1 MKVVKSINKV
11 LNKFG
16 AQLERYP
23 SVDLARRMKLLKY
36 LQINN
41 VLDVGANVGN
51 YVGEL
56 FELGYSGKAIS
67 FEPLKNEYGILLKN
81 TSNNKNWTCYNYALG
96 EQNENAFIN
105 VAANKDSSSILPMLD
120 AHIESAPNS
129 KYFTKQE
136 IQIKKLD
143 AIYDKLVSNSDN
155 IYLKIDTQGYE
166 MQVLKGAANSLKF
179 IKCVQLELSIIP
191 LYEGATDY
199 RNMLDYMYSAGFHLV
214 SVENGFSNPLTGE
227 LLQFDGIF
235 ARN

>member
-1 MKVVKSINKV
+1 MKVVKSLNKV

-16 AQLERYP
+16 AQLVRYP
-23 SVDLARRMKLLKY
+23 SVDLTRRMKLFNY

-56 FELGYSGKAIS
+56 FELGYTGKAIS
-67 FEPLKNEYGILLKN
+67 FEPLKNEYDVLLKK
-81 TSNNKNWTCYNYALG
+81 TSKNKNWTCYNYALG
-96 EQNENAFIN
+96 ELNEKAFIN

-120 AHIESAPNS
+120 VHVESAPNS
-129 KYFTKQE
+129 KYFTRQE

-143 AIYDKLVSNSDN
+143 AIYDKLVSNGEKV
-155 IYLKIDTQGYE
+155 YLKIDTQGYE

-179 IKCVQLELSIIP
+179 VKCIQLELSVIP

-199 RNMLDYMYSAGFHLV
+199 RSMLDYMYSAGFHLV
-214 SVENGFSNPLTGE
+214 SIENGFSNPLSGE

-235 ARN
+235 ARK